1 MSETE
6 LVFQSK
12 VMGLLYLGSKDEF
25 NTVVESI
32 IKSQDEHGEL
42 VKVSGNYIAV
52 SDDKELMTYRLI
64 QDLYGIKFLCI
75 SGDETL
81 SGRTFHSAVISFII
95 SDNEHRRTLSFFE
108 KTDQKLMNSEEVMDA
123 IISGLKKSV
132 NGEKPELFPKKK
144 NKVIE
149 EDDEDDEW
157 I

>member
-1 MSETE
+1 MSEAE

-12 VMGLLYLGSKDEF
+12 VMGLLYLGSKEEF

-32 IKSQDEHGEL
+32 IKSQDEYGEL

-64 QDLYGIKFLCI
+64 EDLYGIKFLCI

-81 SGRTFHSAVISFII
+81 TGRTFHSAVVNFII

-108 KTDQKLMNSEEVMDA
+108 KSDEKLMNSEQVMDA

-132 NGEKPELFPKKK
+132 KEGKVELFPKK
-144 NKVIE
+144 NNEVIK